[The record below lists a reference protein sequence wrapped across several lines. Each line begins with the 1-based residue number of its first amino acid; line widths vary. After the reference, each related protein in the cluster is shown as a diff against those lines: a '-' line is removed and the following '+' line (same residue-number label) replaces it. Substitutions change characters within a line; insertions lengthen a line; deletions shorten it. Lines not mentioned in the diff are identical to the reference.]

1 MPFTTERMLTL
12 ERLNVLRRMEELNR
26 ELLHLPVMPLPLFSD
41 SSDEDS
47 EDELLRQLE
56 RELGLPHEHFVIH
69 TYANLHAATINME

>member
-12 ERLNVLRRMEELNR
+12 ECLDVLRRMEELDR

-69 TYANLHAATINME
+69 TYAKLHAATINME